1 MHTIATIRSRVRSIE
16 PMAVSGH
23 HPAPSV
29 RGSSPCLCTPST
41 HTSPTSEGTIVP
53 TSSSWSNFDSPHARC
68 HDICSCAGIP
78 AQLPPPPARFS
89 AFAKRNDRAS
99 RRASRARQQASRECH
114 GRITKRTTKPDAAHG
129 PARSNLGAK
138 TSLERA
144 SEDESRLNRAH
155 AHVPTSDARCRPTR
169 AALRC
174 TLARC
179 AADSCVCCG

>member
-1 MHTIATIRSRVRSIE
+1 MSVYPVYAREPNIRGDNS
-16 PMAVSGH
+16 
-23 HPAPSV
+23 
-29 RGSSPCLCTPST
+29 
-41 HTSPTSEGTIVP
+41 VP

-78 AQLPPPPARFS
+78 AQLPRRPPAFLLSLSVMTERHVERHVH
-89 AFAKRNDRAS
+89 ANKRHVSVMAY
-99 RRASRARQQASRECH
+99 H
-114 GRITKRTTKPDAAHG
+114 KRTTRPDVTHG

-174 TLARC
+174 TLARSRAVLRLAVW
-179 AADSCVCCG
+179 AAASCVCCG